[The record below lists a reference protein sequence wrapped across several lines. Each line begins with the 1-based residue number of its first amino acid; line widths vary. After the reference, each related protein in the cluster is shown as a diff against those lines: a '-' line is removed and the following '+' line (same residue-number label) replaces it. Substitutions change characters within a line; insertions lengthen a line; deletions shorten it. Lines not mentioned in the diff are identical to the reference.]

1 MAKITDKIEK
11 RFKTE
16 LKKYQNVL
24 AAAKVR
30 DINES
35 DTVTIIKDML
45 SDVFGYD
52 KYSDITTEYAIK
64 NSYCD
69 LAVKV
74 DNELQFLI
82 EVKAIGLNLKDNHV
96 KQAVDYGANQ
106 GIDWVILTNGITW
119 KLFRLY
125 FNKPIEHKLV
135 FEMDLLEYDNK
146 DSRVFDMIFT
156 LSKEGMA
163 KSAID
168 EYYQKKAAL
177 NRFTI
182 AAIMQSEPIIKVIKK
197 ELKQIHKNI
206 KVENQE
212 LCEIIRNDVI
222 KRDIIED
229 ERSAAVTKRI
239 NRTKKAQKKNN
250 CVEISDTKQNQNTT
264 SCSDQSLAESQE
276 SELIVENRNI
286 SPEHSV
292 E

>member
-1 MAKITDKIEK
+1 
-11 RFKTE
+11 
-16 LKKYQNVL
+16 LKKYQAVL
-24 AAAKVR
+24 AAAKAR

-35 DTVTIIKDML
+35 DTVTIVKDML
-45 SDVFGYD
+45 ADIFGYD
-52 KYSDITTEYAIK
+52 KYAEITTEYAIK
-64 NSYCD
+64 STYCD
-69 LAVKV
+69 LAIKV
-74 DNELQFLI
+74 DNELRFLI

-135 FEMDLLEYDNK
+135 FDMDLLEYDNK

-206 KVENQE
+206 KVENNE

-229 ERSAAVTKRI
+229 ERSVAVTKRI

-250 CVEISDTKQNQNTT
+250 CVEIADAKQGQTIPV
-264 SCSDQSLAESQE
+264 CSEKPIEGSHESKPI
-276 SELIVENRNI
+276 SENSII
-286 SPEHSV
+286 SPDHAV